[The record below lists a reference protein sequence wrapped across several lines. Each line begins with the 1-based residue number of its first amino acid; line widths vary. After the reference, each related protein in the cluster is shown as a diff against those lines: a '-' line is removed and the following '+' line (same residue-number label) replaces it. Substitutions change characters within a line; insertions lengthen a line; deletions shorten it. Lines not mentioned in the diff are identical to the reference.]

1 MKHDHEKIGSLLDQ
15 SDIPAHL
22 YVDEITEVVKGYSE
36 YMDRWRG
43 MDEMPEIGERIEVLE
58 RNEYGDPITYNMIF
72 NNEMPDIARG
82 WRPAPLGELPEVSD
96 VA

>member
-1 MKHDHEKIGSLLDQ
+1 MIKHDGEWLDQ
-15 SDIPAHL
+15 NNASPTDAIL
-22 YVDEITEVVKGYSE
+22 CVRYFDRMT
-36 YMDRWRG
+36 RWRS

-96 VA
+96 AA